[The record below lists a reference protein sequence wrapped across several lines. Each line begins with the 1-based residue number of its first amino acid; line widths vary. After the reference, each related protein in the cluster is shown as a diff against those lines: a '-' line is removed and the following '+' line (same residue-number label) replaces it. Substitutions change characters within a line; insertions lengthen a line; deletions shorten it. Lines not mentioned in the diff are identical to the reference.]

1 MSRGEFDARQR
12 QDSEAVGQSRAP
24 LSMVSNSL
32 GLIAGKIAQMGV
44 GFFFWALAARM
55 ASPEAVGLAAA
66 AVSAMMLCT
75 QLAVLGV
82 GSAVIVRL
90 PQHRGRVGP
99 LLDTA
104 ASLVSVSALVVAT
117 VFLVVAG
124 TSLQR
129 LHVLATDPV
138 NAATFVLVTL
148 LGTLGILLDQVC
160 VALGRGPQVLTRNV
174 VSGLVMLASLI
185 CLSLVV
191 RPVTASE
198 LFALWALAGVVGT
211 ALGAVQLRAA
221 ARYRFRPVV
230 HRSLWRGLI
239 GVGLPNQAL
248 TLSERV
254 PGLILP
260 LLVTELLSPEAN
272 GYWYVVWMMAWV
284 VYIAPISMG
293 MALFA
298 EAARAGK
305 DGVAISAASLS
316 GLVRR
321 ALRACLLLTA
331 AGAAGVALLSP
342 FALGLLGS
350 SYASAGTTP
359 LRILLVALL
368 PMSLIQVY
376 YAMCRAT
383 ARLSEAVTA
392 GWVTGVVGIG
402 ACALIGVR
410 YGLTGMATT
419 WLAVQGL
426 AGAWAGLRLLHALTD
441 APERGSSFSP
451 TAPSPAATATP
462 SPRS

>member
-1 MSRGEFDARQR
+1 MSRGQSAARQGHDVESAR
-12 QDSEAVGQSRAP
+12 PGRAP
-24 LSMVSNSL
+24 LPMVHNSI
-32 GLIAGKIAQMGV
+32 GLIAGKIAQMGA
-44 GFFFWALAARM
+44 GFFFWALAARLV
-55 ASPEAVGLAAA
+55 APEAVGLAAA

-90 PQHRGRVGP
+90 PQQRERIDA

-104 ASLVSVSALVVAT
+104 VSLVSLSALAVAL
-117 VFLVVAG
+117 VFLLIAG

-129 LHVLATDPV
+129 LHVLATNPA
-138 NAATFVLVTL
+138 NAAIFLLVTL

-174 VSGLVMLASLI
+174 VSGVVMLGSLAL
-185 CLSLVV
+185 LSLLLQ
-191 RPVTASE
+191 PITASQ
-198 LFALWALAGVVGT
+198 LFGLWALAGVVGT
-211 ALGAVQLRAA
+211 VLGAVQLRAA
-221 ARYRFRPVV
+221 AHYRFRPVV

-248 TLSERV
+248 TLSERA
-254 PGLILP
+254 PGLVLP

-298 EAARAGK
+298 EAARASK
-305 DGVAISAASLS
+305 DRASASTALP

-331 AGAAGVALLSP
+331 AGAVGVALLSP

-383 ARLSEAVTA
+383 GRLAEAVSV
-392 GWVTGVVGIG
+392 GWATGLVGIA

-410 YGLTGMATT
+410 YGLTGLATT
-419 WLAVQGL
+419 WLTVQGL
-426 AGAWAGLRLLHALTD
+426 AGAWAGLRLRALTT
-441 APERGSSFSP
+441 APADGPPRGGSSEASV
-451 TAPSPAATATP
+451 AGAVR
-462 SPRS
+462 PRP